1 MFRKMFTKDKDPGD
15 PQQQKERAAE
25 RALCSAWLDRLDKAQ
40 KSERYERQHRRIK
53 EWREHVTGEAY
64 KEHKVRVNLLM
75 STLNT
80 VIPHIYAR
88 NPDVSVMPAPSVD
101 DDRHEA
107 VRGFARTLEIV
118 LSRELRQAGL
128 KRMAKRQ
135 VRQAMMTATGWLKLG
150 FQRITE
156 ADQNPE
162 IMRRIEDLR
171 DNEQRLRSLLEQDTE
186 GMGQDEIDRR
196 QAEIEASIQALTE
209 QAEAVVA
216 QGITLDKV
224 SSTDIVIDPSIRE
237 LADYRWAGWIAQGV
251 WYTADQLREEYGL
264 DDDTIK
270 RATCYKTQSDSED
283 APNSEAGDW
292 YRVWEIWSK
301 RDGVVYTALD
311 GYHYW
316 IKEPFT
322 PTPSIERFYP
332 FFLLAW
338 NWVDDE
344 YWPQSDIE
352 MWRGLQDEYN
362 RTRSAYAEHRR
373 RTIPARV
380 GRADQV
386 LPEEAR
392 LIANPETNEVVLLKQ
407 ANVPPEQ
414 AVGVLRYPPVDMG
427 LYDTSVI
434 RADLDSVSG
443 VQDAARGAVFAA
455 KTATEAEIQQSGL
468 VTRLSDKQDEIED
481 MITELAQA
489 AAEMLLQM
497 YSRQD
502 AQRIA
507 GQGAV
512 WPEWSRAEIF
522 DDVTI
527 NIRAG
532 TTGKPNKRREQEMW
546 AQLLPVIRDTIAQVA
561 QYRAAGQEQVASVY
575 IELLRETLRRADE
588 RLDVDRFIPQVGQQM
603 DEQQLMS
610 MLAQQEAGNG

>member
-292 YRVWEIWSK
+292 YRVWEIWIK